1 MSSSTYKKLSEKLKL
16 RPTQLLSKFSSQT
29 SREQAEMELD
39 RATKKKDKLMTA
51 LHSKRYLPIYLLN
64 NLPPILV
71 SVCLQWLMSQRILG
85 NNIYLSIYLFRSA
98 EAGVLTEMLQQLE
111 VAKGLKEKTIKKQEE
126 LIKQKKRKQE
136 PIFSSFSKVRIPTK
150 IYSEDVE
157 ESLKSEC

>member
-1 MSSSTYKKLSEKLKL
+1 
-16 RPTQLLSKFSSQT
+16 
-29 SREQAEMELD
+29 MELD

-71 SVCLQWLMSQRILG
+71 SVCTYVVADESK
-85 NNIYLSIYLFRSA
+85 NIRLATTTSIYLFRSA

-126 LIKQKKRKQE
+126 LIKQKKRK
-136 PIFSSFSKVRIPTK
+136 
-150 IYSEDVE
+150 
-157 ESLKSEC
+157 